1 MKTSEMIAWGL
12 AVVGVGLAAY
22 YGMQVSNIK
31 KGVKDG
37 KLKIANGE
45 LVAA

>member
-12 AVVGVGLAAY
+12 AVVGVGFAAY
-22 YGMQVSNIK
+22 YGMQVSNIN

-37 KLKIANGE
+37 TLKIEGGK
-45 LVAA
+45 LVKA